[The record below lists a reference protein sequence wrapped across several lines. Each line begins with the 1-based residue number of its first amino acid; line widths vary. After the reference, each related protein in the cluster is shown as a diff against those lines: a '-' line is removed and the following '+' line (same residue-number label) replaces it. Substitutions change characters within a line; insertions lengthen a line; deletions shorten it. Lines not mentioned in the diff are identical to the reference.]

1 MRQVCD
7 RWPGVIA
14 RSLRELAASGRWR
27 RPTCRWL
34 LPVLG
39 LACFLASGA
48 LPALGQTNTGELGGV
63 VRDESGAVLP
73 GATVVATHV
82 ETGFSI
88 ERFTD
93 ADGRFYMPSLPIG
106 AWEIAAELPGF
117 RRVVRTGVMLDIGRT
132 LELPFQLE
140 LGTLS
145 EEVTVS
151 ADAPLLQTTNA
162 EISDIITNDEVEQIP
177 LNGRQFLQLAQLSD
191 AVVIPPG
198 GTRGAAL
205 QQAGP
210 LPNIGGQRAGHNIYL
225 LDGVKVTDELFNNLV
240 INPSVD
246 SIHEFK
252 IQKSMYPPE
261 FGGKASALIN
271 VATKAGTNRY
281 HGSAFGFVRDERFD
295 AHNYFA
301 PRDEPVPPLDQGQF
315 GGTVGGPL
323 VRDRTFAFLS
333 YEGQRSTRS
342 LTKTFSVPS
351 APVRGGNFSGS
362 DPVCDP
368 LTRDPA
374 TGACGSYFAD
384 NRLPAGRI
392 DPIATALLDRVPLP
406 TAAGEVQNLTSIEQ
420 LESDVDQFSARLD
433 HRFGDSDQMFVRFST
448 FDAYDLQPFGTSVQQ
463 ETLIPGFGRTLATR
477 TRNLGASYTRTFGT
491 ALLNE
496 TRFGWMSV
504 DGGQESLNRGV
515 DFAQSTGLLG
525 VTRDPRDVGYPQID
539 TGGLYSAMGDP
550 TSFVYRR
557 NEHFE
562 LYNNFLIDRGSH
574 HVKFGAY
581 WFHLRFRPENPDTA
595 RGRFRY
601 TGRFSGNA
609 FADFLLGYPTEAR
622 SGIGGRGG
630 EDARTNWLHLY
641 AQDDWRATDNLTVN
655 FGLRYELNQHMRD
668 VDNRLSTID
677 VSVPGGR
684 YVIASDDAGN
694 ISPAAQALLPL
705 IPLPWVTS
713 AEIGWDRSLLRPSK
727 TRFAPR
733 LGFALTPND
742 DGRTVIRGGY
752 GIFLNQW
759 AYSVQTAFARNLPF
773 FFLKQ
778 VDVPA
783 GQYVPSFDTRNILDA
798 DPTGTI
804 GGAIMDYDFQVEY
817 TQTWSG
823 GVQTEVVPGTVFEV
837 FYMGS
842 YTIGADNSTIHNV
855 PVPGPGPI
863 SARRDIPELAGIRAI
878 RFDGKSI
885 YHAVTLKTV
894 RRLRNNAAFDVA
906 YTLSQSKDDASSPG
920 ATAFEANVPQNVRNI
935 FPGENALSSFD
946 HRHQFVGSAAYEF
959 PFQRNAGG
967 WREGLLG
974 HWRLNGIVTI
984 QSGAPFTVN
993 ITDDQANIGAGPA
1006 QRPDMLRTPNLPRGE
1021 RTVDRWFDTDAFVLQ
1036 APFTFG
1042 SAPRNPVFAP
1052 GYANVDVSLAKN
1064 WLLADGGRLEFR
1076 WEIFN
1081 VLNRANFDLPNR
1093 FFGSPNFG
1101 RIFSALNAREM
1112 QFGLR
1117 YSF

>member
-1 MRQVCD
+1 MKRLGDEV
-7 RWPGVIA
+7 RRRAAAAA
-14 RSLRELAASGRWR
+14 RRLILFACLLAAG
-27 RPTCRWL
+27 
-34 LPVLG
+34 
-39 LACFLASGA
+39 GA
-48 LPALGQTNTGELGGV
+48 AAGAQTNTGELGGV
-63 VRDESGAVLP
+63 VRDGSGAVLP
-73 GATVVATHV
+73 GATVVATHAGSGLSV
-82 ETGFSI
+82 E
-88 ERFTD
+88 RVTD
-93 ADGRFYMPSLPIG
+93 ADGRFFMPSLPLG
-106 AWEIAAELPGF
+106 AWEITAELPGF
-117 RRVVRTGVMLDIGRT
+117 RRVVRSGVALEIGRT
-132 LELPFQLE
+132 LDLDFALE
-140 LGTLS
+140 LGALS
-145 EEVTVS
+145 EEVTVT
-151 ADAPLLQTTNA
+151 ADAPLLQTTSA
-162 EISDIITNDEVEQIP
+162 EISDVIANREVEQIP

-210 LPNIGGQRAGHNIYL
+210 LPNVGGQRAGHNIYL

-240 INPSVD
+240 ISPSVD
-246 SIHEFK
+246 SIQEFR

-271 VATKAGTNRY
+271 VATKAGTNQY
-281 HGSAFGFVRDERFD
+281 HGSAFAFVRDERFD
-295 AHNYFA
+295 AHNYFD
-301 PRDEPVPPLDQGQF
+301 PRGEPVPPLDQGQF
-315 GGTVGGPL
+315 GGTFGGPL
-323 VRDRTFAFLS
+323 VRGRTFAFLS
-333 YEGQRSTRS
+333 FEGQRTNRS
-342 LTKTFSVPS
+342 LTKTFSTPS
-351 APVRGGNFSGS
+351 AAVRGGDFSGFE
-362 DPVCDP
+362 PLCDP

-374 TGACGSYFAD
+374 TGACGAFFPG
-384 NRLPAGRI
+384 NRIPAGRI
-392 DPIATALLDRVPLP
+392 DPIAAAFLERAPLP
-406 TAAGEVQNLTSIEQ
+406 NAAGEVQNLTSVEAS
-420 LESDVDQFSARLD
+420 ESDVDQFSARID
-433 HRFGDSDQMFVRFST
+433 HRFGPNDQTFARFST

-463 ETLIPGFGRTLATR
+463 EALMPGFGRTLSTR
-477 TRNLGASYTRTFGT
+477 TRNLAASYTRTIGSSM
-491 ALLNE
+491 LNE

-515 DFAQSTGLLG
+515 DFARSTGLLG
-525 VTRDPRDVGYPQID
+525 VTRDPRDAGYPQID
-539 TGGLYSAMGDP
+539 TAGLYSAMGDP
-550 TSFVYRR
+550 ASFVYRR

-562 LYNNFLIDRGSH
+562 LYNNFLIDRGAH
-574 HVKFGAY
+574 RLKFGGY

-609 FADFLLGYPTEAR
+609 FADFLLGYPVEAR
-622 SGIGGRGG
+622 SGVGGRGG

-641 AQDDWRATDNLTVN
+641 AQDDWRVNDDLTLNV
-655 FGLRYELNQHMRD
+655 GLRYELNQHMRD

-684 YVIASDDAGN
+684 YVIASDAAGD
-694 ISPAAQALLPL
+694 ISSAADELLPL
-705 IPLPWVTS
+705 IPIPWVTS
-713 AEIGWDRSLLRPSK
+713 AEIGWDRSLLRPSR

-733 LGFALTPND
+733 LGFAWLAD
-742 DGRTVIRGGY
+742 DAGRTVVRGGY

-783 GQYVPSFDTRNILDA
+783 GQFTPPYDTRSILAA
-798 DPTGTI
+798 DPTGSI
-804 GGAIMDYDFQVEY
+804 GGSIMDYDFQVEY

-823 GVQTEVVPGTVFEV
+823 GFQTEVRPGAAFEV

-842 YTIGADNSTIHNV
+842 YTIGADNSTVRNV
-855 PVPGPGPI
+855 PAPGPGSI
-863 SARRDIPELAGIRAI
+863 SARRPIPQLAGIRAI

-885 YHAVTLKTV
+885 YHALTFKTV
-894 RRLRNNAAFDVA
+894 RRLRRGLAFDLA
-906 YTLSQSKDDASSPG
+906 YTLSRSRDDASSPG
-920 ATAFEANVPQNVRNI
+920 ATAFESNVPQDVRDV

-946 HRHQFVGSAAYEF
+946 HRHQFVGSATWEF
-959 PFQRNAGG
+959 PFRPAGGG
-967 WREGLLG
+967 WREGLFG
-974 HWRLNGIVTI
+974 HWRLNGIVTV

-993 ITDDQANIGAGPA
+993 VTDDRANVGAGPA
-1006 QRPDMLRTPNLPRGE
+1006 QRPDMLRDPNLPRGE
-1021 RTVDRWFDTDAFVLQ
+1021 RTAERWFDTDAFALQ

-1052 GYANVDVSLAKN
+1052 GYANVDLALAKN
-1064 WLLADGGRLEFR
+1064 WFLAAGGRLEFR

-1081 VLNRANFDLPNR
+1081 VLDRANFDLPNR

-1117 YSF
+1117 FVF